1 MTFMYMWNINT
12 ARLWSIFETF
22 AYFSYAYI
30 FTYNLIKMYPS
41 YCFDND
47 YIKTTSRWRESST
60 HFFCKCGM
68 LLIGKHGVIDVSM
81 TRKAAAA
88 AVHLKGSLAGTCR
101 DHCTGGH
108 RFATFAT
115 QRRAPDPDFRSVT
128 VIHPWGRLAG
138 SWEADGGDFHG
149 DFWFLNIILLIP
161 KI

>member
-1 MTFMYMWNINT
+1 
-12 ARLWSIFETF
+12 
-22 AYFSYAYI
+22 
-30 FTYNLIKMYPS
+30 MYPS

-108 RFATFAT
+108 RFAGFAT

-128 VIHPWGRLAG
+128 VTSSMRKTGWLMGSGWGRFPWRFLI
-138 SWEADGGDFHG
+138 SEYNFTDT
-149 DFWFLNIILLIP
+149 LNIKFLSFFFVACP
-161 KI
+161 